1 LEIFGCRVNE
11 EAQISISFNFLLA
24 VVSRATLHHM
34 LSFWGGIAMK
44 ALIPA
49 VVVQINGGGY
59 VLANAEDC
67 QLSGITIRVSCP
79 E

>member
-1 LEIFGCRVNE
+1 
-11 EAQISISFNFLLA
+11 
-24 VVSRATLHHM
+24 
-34 LSFWGGIAMK
+34 MK